1 MNSITLKTAS
11 CSYTFGW
18 GRFTAY
24 GYFAM
29 GKNGRADAID
39 G

>member
-11 CSYTFGW
+11 YSFTFGW

-29 GKNGRADAID
+29 GKTGERMQ
-39 G
+39 